1 MRPGSSLLID
11 FLICL
16 RFATRIPV
24 PVLPVENAPADG
36 RPQSLEGFSRAARMF
51 PLVGAMLGAA
61 GASALCAASALGLPP
76 LLSAP
81 LAVATLIALTGAL
94 HEDGLADCAD
104 GFGGGATQAR
114 KLEIMKD
121 SRIGAFGA
129 LALALSL
136 YLRIAALAL
145 IAGESLGL
153 AAAVLIA
160 AAAASRGAA
169 LTPLAL
175 LPPARTAGAGFSAA
189 RPERAALFFAAC
201 LCAAF
206 SAVPLLAGAGLAR
219 PVIAFGACALA
230 GFALSALAR
239 RQVGGQTGD
248 VAGATQQVAE
258 ILFYLVFAAGL

>member
-24 PVLPVENAPADG
+24 PVLPFDSD
-36 RPQSLEGFSRAARMF
+36 PQSLEGFSRAARML
-51 PLVGAMLGAA
+51 PLVGAMLGAT
-61 GASALCAASALGLPP
+61 GACAFLAASAFGLPP

-81 LAVATLIALTGAL
+81 LSIAALIALTGAL

-104 GFGGGATQAR
+104 GLGGGATSAR

-145 IAGESLGL
+145 IGGQSLGL
-153 AAAVLIA
+153 AVAVLVG

-169 LTPLAL
+169 LMPLVL
-175 LPPARTAGAGFSAA
+175 LPPARTAGAGFATARPDRGALFIGACLSAVFSAA
-189 RPERAALFFAAC
+189 
-201 LCAAF
+201 
-206 SAVPLLAGAGLAR
+206 PLLAGAGPAR

-230 GFALSALAR
+230 GLALSALAR
-239 RQVGGQTGD
+239 RQIGGQTGD

-258 ILFYLVFAAGL
+258 ILFYLVFAAGS

>member
-16 RFATRIPV
+16 RFLTRIPV
-24 PVLPVENAPADG
+24 PVLPVETSTIDG
-36 RPQSLEGFSRAARMF
+36 DRRSLDGFSRAARMF
-51 PLVGAMLGAA
+51 PLVGAMLGATGA
-61 GASALCAASALGLPP
+61 GALCAASALGLPP

-81 LAVATLIALTGAL
+81 LAIAALIALTGAL

-104 GFGGGATQAR
+104 GFGGGATRAR

-136 YLRIAALAL
+136 YLRIVALAL

-153 AAAVLIA
+153 AAAVLIGA
-160 AAAASRGAA
+160 AAVSRGAA
-169 LTPLAL
+169 LTPLAR

-189 RPERAALFFAAC
+189 RPEPGALFFAAC
-201 LCAAF
+201 LCAVF
-206 SAVPLLAGAGLAR
+206 SGRRRCLR
-219 PVIAFGACALA
+219 
-230 GFALSALAR
+230 AR
-239 RQVGGQTGD
+239 RWRGPSSRS
-248 VAGATQQVAE
+248 APAP
-258 ILFYLVFAAGL
+258 LPGLR